1 MTDPVYDASAH
12 AEASAL
18 FAQLKTLLEPHAA
31 VGEEDLDD
39 ARFELLTEIKE
50 WLTGQRP
57 SGSRTAA
64 YLVTLQHNFREQT
77 ADDMLRLLCRIRGV
91 TSVVPV
97 EDDYQQR
104 IGAERVRGELA
115 DKLFALG
122 REVMK

>member
-1 MTDPVYDASAH
+1 MTDPVYDASTH
-12 AEASAL
+12 VEASAL
-18 FAQLKTLLEPHAA
+18 FDQLKTLMERRPADGDEELED
-31 VGEEDLDD
+31 G
-39 ARFELLTEIKE
+39 RFELLTEIKE

-64 YLVTLQHNFREQT
+64 YLVTLQHNLREQT
-77 ADDMLRLLCRIRGV
+77 ADDTLRLLCRIRGV

-104 IGAERVRGELA
+104 VGAERVRGEIA